1 MIMLINITI
10 IINMDNMNDF
20 SNDNIISFL
29 LNQFPKE
36 TPLGKNIERYTDSS
50 SSSSSNSF
58 QPPKPEVS
66 FMEKVLDFLK
76 KYWFFF
82 FVFFLIL
89 MFIIRKRVS
98 KK

>member
-10 IINMDNMNDF
+10 IINMDSMNDF

-29 LNQFPKE
+29 LNQFPTE
-36 TPLGKNIERYTDSS
+36 TPIGKQIERYTDSS
-50 SSSSSNSF
+50 DNNSF

-89 MFIIRKRVS
+89 LFILRKRVS

>member
-1 MIMLINITI
+1 
-10 IINMDNMNDF
+10 MDNMNDF

-29 LNQFPKE
+29 INQFPKE
-36 TPLGKNIERYTDSS
+36 TVIGKNIERYTDSTS
-50 SSSSSNSF
+50 NNSF
-58 QPPKPEVS
+58 EPPMPEVS
-66 FMEKVLDFLK
+66 FVQRVLDFLK

-89 MFIIRKRVS
+89 LFILRKRVS

>member
-29 LNQFPKE
+29 LNQFPKD
-36 TPLGKNIERYTDSS
+36 TPLGKNIERYTE
-50 SSSSSNSF
+50 SSSNNTTSLE
-58 QPPKPEVS
+58 PPKPELS
-66 FMEKVLDFLK
+66 FVEKVLDFLK

-89 MFIIRKRVS
+89 LFILRKRVS